1 MYFSGGA
8 QKHLEKR
15 IVNTKKAGG
24 NFMILMLSKANL
36 APVIGNLLF
45 HLQKPLVFTEP
56 ERCFALYQLDACE
69 VNT

>member
-1 MYFSGGA
+1 
-8 QKHLEKR
+8 
-15 IVNTKKAGG
+15 
-24 NFMILMLSKANL
+24 MILMLSKANL